1 MQASRVGGRIR
12 ATEFAGT
19 VIEIGP
25 QWLFTGVNPDNE
37 SNPVNILH
45 QIANQCGLELRPD
58 QFGARGT
65 VFYNRDG
72 EDIAE
77 SLNPVF
83 ARYLASTAVAVQLGE
98 RLDEID
104 DPGETVDFS
113 VEAGLRLSGWI
124 PRTPEEQHVEYLS
137 FDFPVAE
144 PTGTVS
150 FRRLF
155 GRDRAN
161 RPGTHLVTDQ
171 RGYAYLAECIGQEFL
186 NTSRLHL
193 NTPVSAIQYSDECVC
208 ATAQENGVTRQYCA
222 PYAIHTFSLGT
233 LQFGT
238 VQFEPPLPESKVFV
252 YNLFNQAIFQKV
264 WISFNETFWDAN
276 VDFFYYM
283 DPILGRDYYPVF
295 SPIGASYPGNPPIL
309 EAYLS
314 GETSLR
320 VALQDPE
327 ITKQQIVDILRRIY
341 GDQVTEPVDI
351 FLHDYATN
359 PYFYGNIDIPL
370 VGVNRQTFVNYAA
383 PVGRLYFSGSGTSAE
398 FLAILQGAYYSGL
411 DTANAILEDI
421 REGERIS
428 SSSFVFYRSFY
439 ALFSLYL
446 GLPLGAEFINDTPR
460 VVGDSVEAE
469 FITTGGPLAS
479 VFCTLRQPGTGFREV
494 EECKLSI
501 ALFKGV

>member
-1 MQASRVGGRIR
+1 MNGLCTASNFLWREVRLNELCTASNFLLTKLAVLCEAHNALPSQFCVVSQVVKFCIQQASRVGGRMR
-12 ATEFAGT
+12 STELAGT
-19 VIEIGP
+19 VLDIGP
-25 QWLFTGVNPDNE
+25 QWLFTGVNPTDEGNRL
-37 SNPVNILH
+37 NILYA
-45 QIANQCGLELRPD
+45 IASQCGLELRPETV
-58 QFGARGT
+58 GARGS
-65 VFYNRDG
+65 VSYNRNG

-83 ARYLASTAVAVQLGE
+83 ARYFISRAAAAQLGA
-98 RLDEID
+98 RLDTVD
-104 DPGETVDFS
+104 DPEETVDFS
-113 VEAGLRLSGWI
+113 AEVGLRLSGWI

-137 FDFPVAE
+137 FDFPVAQS
-144 PTGTVS
+144 TDTVS
-150 FRRLF
+150 FRRYF
-155 GRDRAN
+155 GLDTGN
-161 RPGTHLVTDQ
+161 RPGLLHLVTDQ
-171 RGYAYLAECIGQEFL
+171 RSYAYLAECIGQEFL

-264 WISFNETFWDAN
+264 WISFNETFWDDS
-276 VDFFYYM
+276 VDFIRYM
-283 DPILGRDYYPVF
+283 DPILGREYYPAF

-309 EAYLS
+309 EAFLT
-314 GETSLR
+314 GETSQR

-341 GDQVTEPVDI
+341 GDRVTEPVDI

-359 PYFYGNIDIPL
+359 PYFYGNLDIAL
-370 VGVNRQTFVNYAA
+370 VGVTRQTFVNYAA
-383 PVGRLYFSGSGTSAE
+383 PVGRLYFSGSGASAE
-398 FLAILQGAYYSGL
+398 FLSILQGAYYSGL

-428 SSSFVFYRSFY
+428 SSSFVLYRSF
-439 ALFSLYL
+439 
-446 GLPLGAEFINDTPR
+446 
-460 VVGDSVEAE
+460 
-469 FITTGGPLAS
+469 
-479 VFCTLRQPGTGFREV
+479 
-494 EECKLSI
+494 
-501 ALFKGV
+501 